1 MHTIQ
6 GVGYSTNGKL
16 EQGSM
21 FHRGPGSARFLTKVV
36 AQSLVKGLRVY
47 IRCNTTYT
55 DLVEEEIKQVVPNE
69 WATRPA
75 AEDLSSDFDFGG
87 YSFAQ
92 TVGLWLKES
101 QNKGSSCLNPFIS
114 IDSFEFTPDEFLEL
128 RERLEQT
135 IRKNNRL
142 TTVSEALADLNT
154 GFFRHQT
161 LEESESFI
169 REHLEAF
176 LQRAR
181 QLKSR
186 FVVEI
191 NGHARRSVFQQRS
204 QLQERSN
211 ALDEIAV
218 LTQELLRLSGRQAR
232 KQQQQ
237 RIKDLWAAYHQA
249 WYGTDDGNGV
259 PDEATILQEREQLLA
274 ATENLTREL
283 AAANLSL
290 SHLTVDPALGEA
302 TTFLSLANDLERLVQ
317 DVDESGLYQLPL
329 GGASAATAARQ
340 LQRLETVL
348 QRLNNSYLHLPELP
362 AFYANRH
369 FWYAQPAKLRR
380 LLAPLQGVPTSEWGT
395 AFASWY
401 FDRCLEQ
408 FPAEKNREY
417 RAEELA
423 SWLRTVENE
432 AISAPSGNRP
442 VFLRPGEAVPQEAD
456 VLIDFTGRDAPEG
469 FKGTFR
475 GLRPLTDT
483 NAQHHSL
490 AGVMDPRLVLQ
501 QAFIPLSPPAWKLVQ
516 VNQPPPGT
524 EGVSFQL
531 NDQANWQ
538 PFSAWDGQPSAQ
550 LHLYLPEAF
559 SAEDGKLFLKHF
571 EEVLRQA
578 EALTLFYDW
587 SPAAITQALLSDGL
601 NPSFLMAALLR
612 AAEASSE
619 EPYDQAAL
627 VAVGKEIRF
636 RYGIPDPDPHPLAER
651 MRELLQERLPNY
663 FFRLH
668 QPWRDTFLPLVV
680 LSPSGRKTVL
690 LPGGRLPG
698 RADKYAEALRQQA
711 LLTAGLNCLEIRA
724 YACWEAV
731 DTEVDRL
738 VKVLTAEE

>member
-1 MHTIQ
+1 MRAIQ
-6 GVGYSTNGKL
+6 GVGYSTNRKL
-16 EQGSM
+16 EQGSII
-21 FHRGPGSARFLTKVV
+21 HRGPGSTRFLTKVISR
-36 AQSLVKGLRVY
+36 SLVKGLRVY
-47 IRCNTTYT
+47 IRCNITYT
-55 DLVEEEIKQVVPNE
+55 DLVEAEIKQVVPIE

-75 AEDLSSDFDFGG
+75 VEDLSSDFDFGG
-87 YSFAQ
+87 YNFAQ

-101 QNKGSSCLNPFIS
+101 QNKGSSSLNPFIS
-114 IDSFEFTPDEFLEL
+114 IDSFQFTPDEFLEL

-169 REHLEAF
+169 KEYLEAF

-186 FVVEI
+186 FLVEI
-191 NGHARRSVFQQRS
+191 NGHARKSVFHQRS
-204 QLQERSN
+204 QLQQRSN
-211 ALDEIAV
+211 ALDEVAV
-218 LTQELLRLSGRQAR
+218 LRKELLQFSGRQAR
-232 KQQQQ
+232 KQQQLV
-237 RIKDLWAAYHQA
+237 KEAWTAYYET
-249 WYGTDDGNGV
+249 WYGIEHDGKGI
-259 PDEATILQEREQLLA
+259 PDEAAISQEREQLLA
-274 ATENLTREL
+274 ARENLTREL

-302 TTFLSLANDLERLVQ
+302 ATFLSLANDLERLVQ

-340 LQRLETVL
+340 MQRLETVL

-408 FPAEKNREY
+408 FPNEKNREY
-417 RAEELA
+417 RTEELA
-423 SWLRTVENE
+423 SWLEAVEEE
-432 AISAPSGNRP
+432 AKSAPAVNHP
-442 VFLRPGEAVPQEAD
+442 VFLRPGEAVPQEAE
-456 VLIDFTGRDAPEG
+456 VLVDFTGREVPEG
-469 FKGTFR
+469 FTGTFL
-475 GLRPLTDT
+475 GLLPLTDT

-524 EGVSFQL
+524 AGISFQL

-559 SAEDGKLFLKHF
+559 SAEDGNLFLKNF

-612 AAEASSE
+612 AAEASME

-636 RYGIPDPDPHPLAER
+636 RYGVPDPDPHPLAER

-680 LSPSGRKTVL
+680 LSPSGKKTVL

-698 RADKYAEALRQQA
+698 RADKYAEALRQRA
-711 LLTAGLNCLEIRA
+711 LSTAGLNCLEISA